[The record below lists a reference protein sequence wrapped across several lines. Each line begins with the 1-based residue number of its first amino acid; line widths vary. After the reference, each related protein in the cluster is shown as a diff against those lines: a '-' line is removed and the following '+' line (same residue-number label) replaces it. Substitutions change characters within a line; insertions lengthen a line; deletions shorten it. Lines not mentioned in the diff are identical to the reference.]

1 MINHLITKTTLVLI
15 GIIVFSA
22 CTLIQVENEKI
33 NETKSPNKEIITEKV
48 ELKKI
53 PKDMPVEFERV
64 WQTWEILRKE
74 HLNKDTITADQMSQA
89 AVEGMLKS
97 LDDRYASYMDKT
109 ATNRLAE
116 ELRGSYQ
123 GIGAS
128 VSLRNNQIVIVEP
141 FPNSPAKKAGIQAGD
156 IVLAINGQ
164 PTMGM
169 NLQEAV
175 ALVRGPEGTS
185 VELTVKHQGANTTS
199 EKITVIRGEIKVSST
214 TLEIT
219 DENYGYLII
228 KSFSNETDDQVAR
241 LLKEAQSK
249 KIHALIIDLRNN
261 LGGTVN
267 SVLNISNEF
276 IDGGLIFYSIDS
288 DKNRKNYVANKGG
301 SFTTNPIVILV
312 NPFSASASE
321 VLAGTLQQNRNA
333 TIIGTKT
340 YGKGNVGIF
349 HELNEKDGINFSI
362 AAWYLPNGDR
372 IEGNGIEPDINPSTE
387 DTTNTGDIVY
397 NKAIEVLNKLFK

>member
-33 NETKSPNKEIITEKV
+33 NETKSPNKETITEKV

-74 HLNKDTITADQMSQA
+74 HLDKDTITAEQMSQA

-141 FPNSPAKKAGIQAGD
+141 FPNSPAKKAGIEAGD

-185 VELTVKHQGANTTS
+185 VELTVKHQGANATS
-199 EKITVIRGEIKVSST
+199 ETITVIRGEIKVSST
-214 TLEIT
+214 RLEIT

-228 KSFSNETDDQVAR
+228 KSFSNETDDQVAK

-249 KIHALIIDLRNN
+249 KVHAIIIDLRNN
-261 LGGTVN
+261 LGGTVD

-288 DKNRKNYVANKGG
+288 DKNRRNYVANKGG
-301 SFTTNPIVILV
+301 SFTTKPIVILV

-372 IEGNGIEPDINPSTE
+372 IEEDGIEPDINPSTE
-387 DTTNTGDIVY
+387 DTTNAGDIVY

>member
-15 GIIVFSA
+15 GIIVFSS
-22 CTLIQVENEKI
+22 CTLIQVENEKT
-33 NETKSPNKEIITEKV
+33 NETNSPNKETITEKV

-53 PKDMPVEFERV
+53 PKDIPVEFERV

-301 SFTTNPIVILV
+301 SFTTKPIVILV

-372 IEGNGIEPDINPSTE
+372 IEGNGIEPDINPATE